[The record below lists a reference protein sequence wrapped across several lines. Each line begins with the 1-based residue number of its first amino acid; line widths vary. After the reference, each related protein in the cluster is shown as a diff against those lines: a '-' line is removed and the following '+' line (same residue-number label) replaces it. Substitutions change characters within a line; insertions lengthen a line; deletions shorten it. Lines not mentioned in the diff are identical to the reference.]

1 MEERARLEA
10 EKNQSL
16 KDSKEREAELDK
28 GIKELSDTIR
38 KKEREIAELQLQ
50 SMNDGN
56 RNFNDIKR
64 QRRKEE
70 IADEKRQRQQDKVR
84 QQAEDEVKRKRDQMA
99 GVGGKMRKGEDSNLP
114 WLEKAIKDAIAA
126 GVSTDRL
133 NEILGD
139 DFRSS
144 LERKREEL
152 LDKATKGGK
161 IDEDKIADADKKKL
175 AELDRML
182 DATEDKQGKIE
193 AAKHDAEKLK
203 DAKDQ
208 LQEDIRDTLDDI
220 SKRLKELGL

>member
-1 MEERARLEA
+1 
-10 EKNQSL
+10 
-16 KDSKEREAELDK
+16 
-28 GIKELSDTIR
+28 
-38 KKEREIAELQLQ
+38 
-50 SMNDGN
+50 
-56 RNFNDIKR
+56 
-64 QRRKEE
+64 
-70 IADEKRQRQQDKVR
+70 
-84 QQAEDEVKRKRDQMA
+84 MA
-99 GVGGKMRKGEDSNLP
+99 GVGGKMRLGEDSNLP

-161 IDEDKIADADKKKL
+161 IDADKISDADKKKI

-182 DATEDKQGKIE
+182 DATEDKQAKIE
-193 AAKHDAEKLK
+193 AAKHDADKLK

-208 LQEDIRDTLDDI
+208 LQEDIRDTLDEI
-220 SKRLKELGL
+220 SKRLKSVGL

>member
-1 MEERARLEA
+1 M
-10 EKNQSL
+10 
-16 KDSKEREAELDK
+16 KDGKEREEELDK

-38 KKEREIAELQLQ
+38 KKEREIAELKLQ
-50 SMNDGN
+50 SMNDGS
-56 RNFNDIKR
+56 RNFDDIRR
-64 QRRKEE
+64 QRRKDE
-70 IADEKRQRQQDKVR
+70 IAEEKRQRQQDRVR
-84 QQAEDEVKRKRDQMA
+84 QQAEDDVKRKRDQMA
-99 GVGGKMRKGEDSNLP
+99 GVGGKMRLGEDNNLP

-161 IDEDKIADADKKKL
+161 IDADKISDADKKKI

-182 DATEDKQGKIE
+182 DATEDKQAKIE

-208 LQEDIRDTLDDI
+208 LQEDIRDTLDEI
-220 SKRLKELGL
+220 SKRLKSVGL

>member
-10 EKNQSL
+10 EKNQTL
-16 KDSKEREAELDK
+16 KDSKEREDELDK

-38 KKEREIAELQLQ
+38 KKEREIAELRLLN
-50 SMNDGN
+50 MNDGK
-56 RNFNDIKR
+56 RGFDDIKR
-64 QRRKEE
+64 QRRREQLAE
-70 IADEKRQRQQDKVR
+70 EKRQRQQDKVR

-99 GVGGKMRKGEDSNLP
+99 GIGGKMRQGEDSNLP

-126 GVSTDRL
+126 GVSSDRL

-139 DFRSS
+139 AFLRS
-144 LERKREEL
+144 LEAKRDEL
-152 LDKATKGGK
+152 LRKATNGGK
-161 IDEDKIADADKKKL
+161 IDEEKIADADKKKL
-175 AELDRML
+175 AELEKML
-182 DATEDKQGKIE
+182 ETTEDKQAKIE

>member
-1 MEERARLEA
+1 M
-10 EKNQSL
+10 
-16 KDSKEREAELDK
+16 KDGKEREEELDK

-38 KKEREIAELQLQ
+38 KKEREIAELKLQ
-50 SMNDGN
+50 SMNDGS
-56 RNFNDIKR
+56 RNFDDIRR
-64 QRRKEE
+64 QRRKDE
-70 IADEKRQRQQDKVR
+70 IAEEKRQRQQDRVR
-84 QQAEDEVKRKRDQMA
+84 QQAEDDVKRKRDQMA
-99 GVGGKMRKGEDSNLP
+99 GVGGKMRLGEDSNLP

-161 IDEDKIADADKKKL
+161 IDADKISDADKKKI

-182 DATEDKQGKIE
+182 DATEDKQAKIE

-208 LQEDIRDTLDDI
+208 LQEDIRDTLDEI
-220 SKRLKELGL
+220 SKRLKSVGL